1 MYRISNQEFSIK
13 CIWKFVSF
21 DKNPL
26 LRGWKLLQF
35 KWQLKWGTETK
46 QQRSTNDIDTNGAQL
61 VPPNFSHQVSFTRRQ
76 FSLARLF
83 FWHDFFLAQLFFLA
97 RLFFWHD
104 FFFRHD
110 FFLARLFFGT
120 TFFWHDFFSARLFFD
135 TIFFLPRLFFFGTTF
150 FLRHDFFLARL
161 FFSAR
166 IFFGTIFFFSTTFFW
181 LDFFFDT
188 TFFSARLLVPTTTRT
203 GDRWPMLF

>member
-46 QQRSTNDIDTNGAQL
+46 QQRSTNDIDTYGAQL

-76 FSLARLF
+76 FSLARFFFSARLF
-83 FWHDFFLAQLFFLA
+83 IFGTTFFFTTFFLA
-97 RLFFWHD
+97 RLFS
-104 FFFRHD
+104 
-110 FFLARLFFGT
+110 GT
-120 TFFWHDFFSARLFFD
+120 TFFWHDFFFSARPFFYG
-135 TIFFLPRLFFFGTTF
+135 TTFFFGTTF
-150 FLRHDFFLARL
+150 FWHNSFF
-161 FFSAR
+161 
-166 IFFGTIFFFSTTFFW
+166 
-181 LDFFFDT
+181 
-188 TFFSARLLVPTTTRT
+188 
-203 GDRWPMLF
+203 

>member
-46 QQRSTNDIDTNGAQL
+46 QQRSTNDIDTYGAQL

-76 FSLARLF
+76 FSLARFFFRHDSLFSARLF
-83 FWHDFFLAQLFFLA
+83 FFFFCHDFFLA
-97 RLFFWHD
+97 RLFFSARL
-104 FFFRHD
+104 FFGTT

-120 TFFWHDFFSARLFFD
+120 TFFWHDFFFNSK
-135 TIFFLPRLFFFGTTF
+135 
-150 FLRHDFFLARL
+150 
-161 FFSAR
+161 
-166 IFFGTIFFFSTTFFW
+166 
-181 LDFFFDT
+181 

-203 GDRWPMLF
+203 GDRWPILF

>member
-46 QQRSTNDIDTNGAQL
+46 QQRSTNDIDTYGGAQL

-76 FSLARLF
+76 FSLARFFFRHDSLFSARLF
-83 FWHDFFLAQLFFLA
+83 FYGTTFFLA
-97 RLFFWHD
+97 RP

-120 TFFWHDFFSARLFFD
+120 TFFLARL
-135 TIFFLPRLFFFGTTF
+135 FFGTTF
-150 FLRHDFFLARL
+150 FFFN
-161 FFSAR
+161 SK
-166 IFFGTIFFFSTTFFW
+166 
-181 LDFFFDT
+181 

-203 GDRWPMLF
+203 GDRWPILF

>member
-46 QQRSTNDIDTNGAQL
+46 QQRSTNDIDTYGAQL

-76 FSLARLF
+76 FSLAR
-83 FWHDFFLAQLFFLA
+83 
-97 RLFFWHD
+97 

-110 FFLARLFFGT
+110 SLFSARLFFFFATTFFFRHDCFFTARLFFAARLFFGT
-120 TFFWHDFFSARLFFD
+120 TFFFRHDDFFLVRLFLRHDFFSARLFF
-135 TIFFLPRLFFFGTTF
+135 FWHNFFF
-150 FLRHDFFLARL
+150 
-161 FFSAR
+161 
-166 IFFGTIFFFSTTFFW
+166 
-181 LDFFFDT
+181 
-188 TFFSARLLVPTTTRT
+188 
-203 GDRWPMLF
+203 